1 MFALAYGETLSAYE
15 NRFGNAWDRLFMK
28 TFCISDLVRNVRNKS
43 DGFINTLLSRF
54 SMAQAVPENMM
65 EILSDFG
72 LSKLKSTMRNL
83 SRTNANEDP
92 VFSIHDARLE
102 KELER
107 SVSVDKQY
115 LEKTG
120 MYTIAELEVE
130 KTSYVKNYQLVKKD
144 SLMKLSREEMAIP
157 EKG

>member
-1 MFALAYGETLSAYE
+1 MFALAYGETLSAHE

-28 TFCISDLVRNVRNKS
+28 IFCIPDLVRNVRNKS
-43 DGFINTLLSRF
+43 DRFINTLLSRF

-83 SRTNANEDP
+83 SRTNENEDP
-92 VFSIHDARLE
+92 VFSIHDERLE
-102 KELER
+102 KELDR

-120 MYTIAELEVE
+120 MYTIAELEV
-130 KTSYVKNYQLVKKD
+130 
-144 SLMKLSREEMAIP
+144 
-157 EKG
+157 